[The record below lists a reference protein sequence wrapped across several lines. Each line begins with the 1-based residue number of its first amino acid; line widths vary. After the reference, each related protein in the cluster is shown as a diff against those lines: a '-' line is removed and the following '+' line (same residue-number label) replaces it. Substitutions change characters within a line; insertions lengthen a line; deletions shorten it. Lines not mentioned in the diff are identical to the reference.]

1 MSRPTARSQLKL
13 DQARQA
19 ADRLGRGFADVWLL
33 LFGTNNF
40 ASVMCVRIA
49 LSDRGTFGGSKD
61 EDEDEDEEAEN

>member
-1 MSRPTARSQLKL
+1 MT
-13 DQARQA
+13 A
-19 ADRLGRGFADVWLL
+19 ADWLGRGFADVWLL